1 MVFEAFE
8 DVAEHLPRFIEEI
21 YNNRRLH
28 SALGYLRTNTSGSL
42 ANPQPDLCPPSLKLL
57 GRSVPTG
64 RVSPLVRNLGR
75 DKTFDFEA

>member
-28 SALGYLRTNTSGSL
+28 SALGYLSPQQFEGDCHGNLAPAERELKGSAPVHAAVA
-42 ANPQPDLCPPSLKLL
+42 ANSETLRL
-57 GRSVPTG
+57 
-64 RVSPLVRNLGR
+64 
-75 DKTFDFEA
+75 